1 MELYNKIL
9 NEALDLGLL
18 IFLTPMLGDA
28 FMDKTIFEKLD
39 ILENN
44 NRRKFSFYTNFV
56 LAKIFIKSSYQKIH
70 KLEISVYGLNKDD
83 FELVTMVM
91 KNN

>member
-1 MELYNKIL
+1 MTMELYNKIL

-44 NRRKFSFYTNFV
+44 NRVEN
-56 LAKIFIKSSYQKIH
+56 LAFIQI
-70 KLEISVYGLNKDD
+70 L
-83 FELVTMVM
+83 F
-91 KNN
+91 